1 MNQSFN
7 VQFYCRKSKTTKN
20 GYAPLEM
27 AININGVRKFI
38 NLPYKCLPED
48 FNRKRQ
54 PKELVDYQASMRK
67 RVNEILADMVANK
80 EPLTITS
87 LASYIKTGGYK
98 SYTVENLFDEYLN
111 ILKTRLNKTIT
122 NSVYSKYEL
131 VRNLFYSIVD
141 KKTECSNITNSHVV
155 KFKAICESKYMESTT
170 GGYLQ
175 KLKTIL
181 TFGKDNGKLKTNP
194 FVGIKITKGN
204 KDITYLTEKE
214 LNILENAEFNND
226 SLNNVRDC
234 FLFECYSGIS
244 YADLKQIKPQDFK
257 YQNGVWY
264 IQGVRQ
270 KTGKEYTAVLLP
282 NFVNLIE
289 AEEKD
294 CPEKDENCHEKNEK
308 NCSKKNEDKNE
319 DKNCWEEG
327 KPLII
332 KNLRFKMITNQKE
345 NAYLHAIEQILGF
358 PRPLTTHLA
367 RHTYA
372 TLLANKYKC
381 RMEVVASAL
390 GDSLKITTKHYAK
403 FLSET
408 TIQEIGKNIKSVG

>member
-1 MNQSFN
+1 MRQSFN
-7 VQFYCRKSKTTKN
+7 LNFYCRASKSQKN
-20 GYAPLEM
+20 GYAPLELS
-27 AININGVRKFI
+27 ININGERKFVQ
-38 NLPYKCLPED
+38 LPYKCLPSD

-54 PKELVDYQASMRK
+54 PKELIDYQASMRK
-67 RVNEILADMVANK
+67 RVNEILNEMISEQV
-80 EPLTITS
+80 PLTTQN
-87 LASYIKTGGYK
+87 LKEYLKNGGYK
-98 SYTVENLFDEYLN
+98 SYTVENLFDEYLT
-111 ILKTRLNKTIT
+111 ILDKRMGSTIT
-122 NSVYSKYEL
+122 KSVFLKYIL
-131 VRNLFYSIVD
+131 VRDLFYTVID
-141 KKTECSNITNSHVV
+141 KNSECTAITPSHVQN
-155 KFKAICESKYMESTT
+155 FKVICESKYKASTT
-170 GGYLQ
+170 AGYLT
-175 KLKTIL
+175 KLKTVL
-181 TFGKDNGKLKTNP
+181 TYGKDNGKLKTNP

-244 YADLKQIKPQDFK
+244 YADLKHIKPQDFK

-264 IQGVRQ
+264 IQGIRQ

-289 AEEKD
+289 AEEKN
-294 CPEKDENCHEKNEK
+294 CPEKDEKNCPEKNEN
-308 NCSKKNEDKNE
+308 NCSKKNEDE
-319 DKNCWEEG
+319 NCWEEG
-327 KPLII
+327 KPLKI
-332 KNLRFKMITNQKE
+332 KDLRFKMITNQKE